1 MKKFFLF
8 IFIFNMPVAWS
19 QQNLPAPAQNIG
31 KGRRVVLDYYFNNE
45 YKKDASGQMK
55 RFHYTWE
62 DEASS
67 GFSIFGA
74 IFRQYGSAT
83 DSLAEAPTAA
93 LLKNAAVYII
103 VDPDTDKET
112 VHPNY
117 MLPEYA
123 QVIYNW
129 VKAGGVLLLMCNDS
143 GNAEFTHFNQLPEKF
158 GIHFNEN
165 CINRVTGNQ
174 YEMGAVYMQSQSTV
188 FKSAGKV
195 YIKEMSTLDLH
206 PPAKTDYKN
215 KAGDILTAI
224 AKVGKG
230 TVFAV
235 GDPWFYN
242 EYTDG
247 KKLPPEYENYAAAT
261 DLVKWLLRQV
271 PAENNS
277 NN

>member
-103 VDPDTDKET
+103 V
-112 VHPNY
+112 
-117 MLPEYA
+117 
-123 QVIYNW
+123 
-129 VKAGGVLLLMCNDS
+129 
-143 GNAEFTHFNQLPEKF
+143 
-158 GIHFNEN
+158 
-165 CINRVTGNQ
+165 
-174 YEMGAVYMQSQSTV
+174 
-188 FKSAGKV
+188 
-195 YIKEMSTLDLH
+195 
-206 PPAKTDYKN
+206 
-215 KAGDILTAI
+215 
-224 AKVGKG
+224 
-230 TVFAV
+230 
-235 GDPWFYN
+235 
-242 EYTDG
+242 
-247 KKLPPEYENYAAAT
+247 
-261 DLVKWLLRQV
+261 
-271 PAENNS
+271 
-277 NN
+277 